1 MNNIKHQ
8 NTALI
13 IEDIVRVVKQI
24 NELDGFPIVYITLNG
39 QKLQKR
45 MYEYNKCYIR
55 TIELNVDPQRAQ
67 IELLKLEADLI
78 VELTMKRGGDN
89 LCNQ

>member
-24 NELDGFPIVYITLNG
+24 NELDGFPIVDITLNG
-39 QKLQKR
+39 QKLQKQ
-45 MYEYNKCYIR
+45 MYEYNKCSIR
-55 TIELNVDPQRAQ
+55 TIELNADPQRVQ

-78 VELTMKRGGDN
+78 VELTMKGGGF
-89 LCNQ
+89 LCDQ